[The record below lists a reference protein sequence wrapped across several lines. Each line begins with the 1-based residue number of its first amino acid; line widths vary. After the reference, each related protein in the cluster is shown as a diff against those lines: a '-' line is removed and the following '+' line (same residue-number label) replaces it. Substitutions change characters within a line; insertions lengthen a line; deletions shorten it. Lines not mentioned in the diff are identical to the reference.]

1 MDLIMSGDLV
11 AKFEKI
17 PTKSKASF
25 TKIYNN
31 IHQLKGVKGKTKKK
45 EVVEEDEDDQG
56 DLYDPDKIE
65 EKPKQ

>member
-1 MDLIMSGDLV
+1 MDLIMSWDLV
-11 AKFEKI
+11 AQFEKI

-45 EVVEEDEDDQG
+45 EVVEEEEDD
-56 DLYDPDKIE
+56 
-65 EKPKQ
+65 